1 MYVATPDLRVVPL
14 DDEAVVFNP
23 FSWETHVLNP
33 AAALVLDIAAEGP
46 CSAADIAEVFAEVL
60 DDDERPRAAEHAHSV
75 LAQLLGLRLLTER
88 PLDADA
94 GR

>member
-1 MYVATPDLRVVPL
+1 MYVAAPDLRVVPL

-33 AAALVLDIAAEGP
+33 AAALVLDIAADAP